1 MQTYLNELQNILV
14 TGHDHE
20 DRTGVGRRSIYGKQF
35 RFNLKDGFPLVT
47 TKKVSIKNIIIETLW
62 FLSGSSRALDL
73 EEQGV
78 NIWKQWT
85 PTIEDARV
93 FYEELLNN
101 DKKVQDVYGRSDIDD
116 DTIHK
121 LKKGIFSRIGTIGP
135 LYGPVWRGKY
145 ETGGY
150 PAPDQITSL
159 ITNLKERPFHSRHC
173 VTAWIPSLLP
183 NPKFTPKQN
192 VLLGLGALA
201 PCHFFFQCFVKEPE
215 KVGGKLRLSMNLN
228 MRSMD
233 FPIGTPYNVAQYA
246 LLLMM
251 LAQVTDMQADE
262 LIITGG
268 DAHIYFDQ
276 LELVPVQLAREPKKL
291 PSMIINPDIKNI
303 DGFKLEDFVLSGYE
317 HHDFIKYPVAT

>member
-1 MQTYLNELQNILV
+1 MLTYLHELQNILIN
-14 TGHDHE
+14 GDDHE
-20 DRTGVGRRSIYGKQF
+20 DRTGVGRRSVYGRQF
-35 RFNLKDGFPLVT
+35 RFSLANGFPLVT

-62 FLSGSSRALDL
+62 FLSGSQRALDL

-85 PTIEDARV
+85 PTMEDAEV
-93 FYEELLNN
+93 FYEQLLN
-101 DKKVQDVYGRSDIDD
+101 DDRKVQDVYGRRDIDD

-135 LYGPVWRGKY
+135 LYGSVWRGKY
-145 ETGGY
+145 ETGSY
-150 PAPDQITSL
+150 TAPDQIKNL

-183 NPKFTPKQN
+183 NPKFTPKEN

-201 PCHFFFQCFVKEPE
+201 PCHFFFQCFVKEP
-215 KVGGKLRLSMNLN
+215 KDAGGKLRLSMNVNL
-228 MRSMD
+228 RSLD
-233 FPIGTPYNVAQYA
+233 FPIGTPYNVAQYT

-251 LAQVTDMQADE
+251 IAQVTGMDADE
-262 LIITGG
+262 LIVTGG
-268 DAHIYFDQ
+268 DCHIYFDQ
-276 LELVPVQLAREPKKL
+276 LTLVPVQLARDPKKL
-291 PSMIINPDIKNI
+291 PELLIDPSVKDI
-303 DGFKLEDFVLSGYE
+303 DDFKLSDFELVGYE

>member
-1 MQTYLNELQNILV
+1 MLTYLHELQNILIN
-14 TGHDHE
+14 GDDHE
-20 DRTGVGRRSIYGKQF
+20 DRTGVGRRSVYGRQF
-35 RFNLKDGFPLVT
+35 RFSLANGFPLVT

-62 FLSGSSRALDL
+62 FLSGSQRALDL

-85 PTIEDARV
+85 PTMEDAEV
-93 FYEELLNN
+93 FYEQLLN
-101 DKKVQDVYGRSDIDD
+101 DDRKVQDVYGRRDIDD

-135 LYGPVWRGKY
+135 LYGSVWRGKY
-145 ETGGY
+145 ETGSY
-150 PAPDQITSL
+150 TAPDQIKNL

-183 NPKFTPKQN
+183 NPKFTPKEN

-201 PCHFFFQCFVKEPE
+201 PCHFFFQCFVKEP
-215 KVGGKLRLSMNLN
+215 KDAGGKLRLSMNVNL
-228 MRSMD
+228 RSLD

-251 LAQVTDMQADE
+251 IAQVTGMDADE
-262 LIITGG
+262 LIVTGG
-268 DAHIYFDQ
+268 DCHIYFDQ
-276 LELVPVQLAREPKKL
+276 LTLVPVQLARDPKKL
-291 PSMIINPDIKNI
+291 PELLIDPSVKDI
-303 DGFKLEDFVLSGYE
+303 DDFKLSDFELVGYE